1 MLISKSFE
9 KGRKTDKNSSVWIY
23 VFMYKFLKIRGYNKT
38 ISDKTSDCQWGE
50 GRGEGGSKI
59 AIGD

>member
-1 MLISKSFE
+1 M
-9 KGRKTDKNSSVWIY
+9 
-23 VFMYKFLKIRGYNKT
+23 FMYKFLKIRGYNKT
-38 ISDKTSDCQWGE
+38 ISDKTSDCQWEE